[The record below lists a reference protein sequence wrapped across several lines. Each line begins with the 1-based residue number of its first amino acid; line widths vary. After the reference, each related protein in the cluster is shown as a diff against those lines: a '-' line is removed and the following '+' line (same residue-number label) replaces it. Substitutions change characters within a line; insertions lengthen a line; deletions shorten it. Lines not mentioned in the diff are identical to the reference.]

1 MIKSATRTC
10 RWGLG
15 DHINVAVLGRYHVV
29 HHVFIDALEAQIV
42 VACIVVAGVTCM
54 GRYLPAVGFWDVRLG
69 HIIAGGISSST
80 LSLINLLF

>member
-29 HHVFIDALEAQIV
+29 HHVFIDALEAQVV
-42 VACIVVAGVTCM
+42 VACIVVAGVACM
-54 GRYLPAVGFWDVRLG
+54 GGHLPAVGFLDVRLG
-69 HIIAGGISSST
+69 HIIAGRISSNS
-80 LSLINLLF
+80 LSLIDLLF